1 MKKIKLK
8 MQWGCSFYL
17 RFKITNKNKPI
28 NAANKNPEVH
38 VSKEGYINYFTQL
51 IYNK

>member
-1 MKKIKLK
+1 MGLFFLSEI
-8 MQWGCSFYL
+8 
-17 RFKITNKNKPI
+17 KITNKNKPI